1 MDHLDWGLIVKI
13 IDAFNKKKTI
23 PVKIITM
30 NGEYISDVTTSSEMF
45 N

>member
-1 MDHLDWGLIVKI
+1 MPLI
-13 IDAFNKKKTI
+13 KKKII

>member
-1 MDHLDWGLIVKI
+1 MGHIVKI
-13 IDAFNKKKTI
+13 IDAFKKKKKKKI